1 MFGLDINV
9 YTTLVLVAA
18 YLVRG
23 IAGFGSG
30 LIAIPLLSLVHP
42 LTLVVPLVVILDYIG
57 SALQGVSNREKIQWN
72 ELKPLLPSTLIG
84 IVAALWVLKSVDLEV
99 LNKAL
104 AMFVILFAVYQIL
117 PLPELRGSK
126 IWSTPAGFFGG
137 LIGTVFGTGGPFYMV
152 YLQLR
157 GLEKSET
164 RASFAAYF
172 FIDGSFRILGF
183 LLIGMLSLPV
193 LSKLLIWLPAAAVG
207 LLIGGRVHAG
217 ISNQTFKYLI
227 SLVLVY
233 SGYRLLFT

>member
-1 MFGLDINV
+1 MFGLDITV

-42 LTLVVPLVVILDYIG
+42 LTLVVPLVVILDYLG

-84 IVAALWVLKSVDLEV
+84 IVAALWVLKSVDLAV

-104 AMFVILFAVYQIL
+104 AVFVILFAVYQIL

-126 IWSTPAGFFGG
+126 IWSAPAGFFGG
-137 LIGTVFGTGGPFYMV
+137 LIGTVFGTGGPFYMI

-157 GLEKSET
+157 GLEKSES
-164 RASFAAYF
+164 RASFATYF
-172 FIDGSFRILGF
+172 HRW
-183 LLIGMLSLPV
+183 LLS
-193 LSKLLIWLPAAAVG
+193 
-207 LLIGGRVHAG
+207 
-217 ISNQTFKYLI
+217 
-227 SLVLVY
+227 Y
-233 SGYRLLFT
+233 SWVSVNWHVKPTCIE